1 MEQYEIRL
9 NPQQKRRFLDV
20 AKKRM
25 GENEISIATLAKK
38 AGYSKSSVYQ
48 FFNDPEIQN
57 RVLAAKI
64 ARVLDFC
71 RGDWR

>member
-9 NPQQKRRFLDV
+9 NPQQKIRFLDV
-20 AKKRM
+20 ARKRM
-25 GENEISIATLAKK
+25 SEKEISVATLAKR

-57 RVLAAKI
+57 RFLAAKI
-64 ARVLDFC
+64 AHVLDI
-71 RGDWR
+71 RREDWR

>member
-9 NPQQKRRFLDV
+9 NPQQKIRFLDV
-20 AKKRM
+20 ARKRM
-25 GENEISIATLAKK
+25 SEKEINIATLAKK

-57 RVLAAKI
+57 RFLAAKI
-64 ARVLDFC
+64 AHILDI
-71 RGDWR
+71 RREEWR

>member
-20 AKKRM
+20 AKKQM

-57 RVLAAKI
+57 RFLAAKI
-64 ARVLDFC
+64 AHVLDI
-71 RGDWR
+71 RREDWR

>member
-9 NPQQKRRFLDV
+9 NPQQKIRFLDV

-25 GENEISIATLAKK
+25 GEKEINIATLAKK

-57 RVLAAKI
+57 RFLAAKI
-64 ARVLDFC
+64 AHILDI
-71 RGDWR
+71 RREEWR